1 MVSMSM
7 VMLMFLLLLL
17 LCISIAVFSV
27 IVVSAGYTAFC
38 FVGSTFPPREFV
50 AKLSANTAFVW
61 VCIFGRGCAS
71 VFVSAHI
78 SDAC

>member
-1 MVSMSM
+1 
-7 VMLMFLLLLL
+7 MFLLLLLL
-17 LCISIAVFSV
+17 LCISIAVAV
-27 IVVSAGYTAFC
+27 VVVVSAGYTAFC

>member
-1 MVSMSM
+1 
-7 VMLMFLLLLL
+7 MFLLLLLL
-17 LCISIAVFSV
+17 LCISIAVAV
-27 IVVSAGYTAFC
+27 AVVVVSAGYTAFC

-61 VCIFGRGCAS
+61 VCIIGRGCAS

>member
-1 MVSMSM
+1 
-7 VMLMFLLLLL
+7 MFLLLLLL
-17 LCISIAVFSV
+17 LCISIAVAV
-27 IVVSAGYTAFC
+27 AVVVVSAGYTAFC
-38 FVGSTFPPREFV
+38 FVGSTFPPRAFV

-61 VCIFGRGCAS
+61 VCIVGRGCAS